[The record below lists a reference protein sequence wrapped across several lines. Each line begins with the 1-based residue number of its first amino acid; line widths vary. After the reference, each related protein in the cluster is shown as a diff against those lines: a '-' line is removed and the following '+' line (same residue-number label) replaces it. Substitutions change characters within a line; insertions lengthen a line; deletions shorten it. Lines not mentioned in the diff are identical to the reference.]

1 MATRLAA
8 IQALSGLKSAD
19 YAPRL
24 EQLRKDP
31 AAGVRIAAVSALAK
45 MGERGAAAALIF
57 LEDEDAGVRQSAV
70 KVLLACFLRLYVLS
84 DLVSILDRG
93 FV

>member
-1 MATRLAA
+1 
-8 IQALSGLKSAD
+8 
-19 YAPRL
+19 
-24 EQLRKDP
+24 
-31 AAGVRIAAVSALAK
+31 